1 MGSGVWRL
9 GAMELDDFPIDSQA
23 FFLVYEKVSDGCTL
37 IALELDHV
45 AGFFIADNGSIA
57 GKLFLD
63 DSKNFLEVKFGR
75 DTLDSGQGLAAIAL
89 LDTNMDIGWSCFSTG
104 VSGVLVLRIRKGI
117 ESLEVLDLR
126 GHTMY

>member
-45 AGFFIADNGSIA
+45 AGFFIANNGPIA
-57 GKLFLD
+57 SELFLD
-63 DSKNFLEVKFGR
+63 NFENFLQVKFGR
-75 DTLDSGQGLAAIAL
+75 NTLDSGQGLAAIAL
-89 LDTNMDIGWSCFSTG
+89 LDTNMDIGLICLPSG
-104 VSGVLVLRIRKGI
+104 VSSVLVLRIRKGI